1 MIWVKCE
8 DVIRESDMECQT
20 SKGPQ
25 TSHQCGYW
33 RASNLHQ
40 RGVKMY
46 KEYFLEKIFVI
57 YWSLHVASGIL
68 GDTTH
73 IFTAPDKTL
82 KNHSVIIWQYVLEVE
97 YRVWLILYWIVQDCG
112 CINFL
117 YYFLPVVKYMP
128 KRNSY
133 NENLH
138 RLCCKEKTYAK

>member
-1 MIWVKCE
+1 MPNFKRTTNQPPVWLLKGIQLAPERSENVQRIFSWKDFSVKCN
-8 DVIRESDMECQT
+8 SL
-20 SKGPQ
+20 
-25 TSHQCGYW
+25 GY
-33 RASNLHQ
+33 
-40 RGVKMY
+40 
-46 KEYFLEKIFVI
+46 FVI

-73 IFTAPDKTL
+73 ISTAPDKTL

-97 YRVWLILYWIVQDCG
+97 NRVWLILYWIVQDCG